1 MSKEILHGEAAR
13 QAILRG
19 VNTLANAVASTLG
32 PRGRNC
38 VIQSQYGA
46 PVTTRDGVTV
56 ARAIDIKDPVE
67 MVGARMI
74 REVSVRTVESAGDG
88 TSTSVVLARAIY
100 AEGVKLVAAGA
111 NPAALKRG
119 IDLAVIRVVETL
131 KELSVPVS
139 GDMVANVGRI
149 SANDDKEIGD
159 LLAAA
164 MKAVGEFGVITI
176 DASPTLE
183 NKLEVVD
190 GMQFDR
196 GYISS
201 HFISNPER
209 REAVIEASDFVYVL
223 VVDRKMSN
231 LADIK
236 PFFEDVLQKD
246 TRPFIVIA
254 EDIDG
259 EVLQILVINKMKGTL
274 NCCAV
279 KGPGFGDRRRAMLD
293 DIATITGATVVGD
306 GVGPNLDKIKAAD
319 LGRAKRVVSTRD
331 STTIIGG
338 LGNPEAVQ
346 GRIGELRAQ
355 IEATENAFDR
365 EKLRERLAKL
375 SSGVAVIR
383 LGAQTETELK
393 EKKDRAD
400 DALHAT
406 RAAAEEGIVPGGGTA
421 LIRCISAVQSLINY
435 SISEPDESLGAGI
448 IRKALEA
455 PLRQIAKNAGVDDG
469 VIVRDVANGTG
480 SWGYN
485 AATAVM
491 EDLVEAGVIDPAK
504 VPRVAI
510 QNAASIAGLL
520 LVTESLL
527 VDIPDPMPTI
537 NIPTQ

>member
-1 MSKEILHGEAAR
+1 MSKAILQGEAAR
-13 QAILRG
+13 QALLRG
-19 VNTLANAVASTLG
+19 INALADPVASTLG

-38 VIQSQYGA
+38 VIQGPYGS

-56 ARAIDIKDPVE
+56 TRAIDIKDPVE

-74 REVSVRTVESAGDG
+74 REVAVRTVESSGDG
-88 TSTSVVLARAIY
+88 TSTATILARAIY
-100 AEGVKLVAAGA
+100 AEGCKLVAAGA
-111 NPAALKRG
+111 NPTALKKG
-119 IDLAVIRVVETL
+119 LDLAVTAVVANL

-164 MKAVGEFGVITI
+164 MEAVGEFGVISI
-176 DASPTLE
+176 DSSPTLE
-183 NKLEVVD
+183 NKLDVVD

-196 GYISS
+196 GYTSA

-231 LADIK
+231 LGDIK

-246 TRPFIVIA
+246 TRPFVVIA

-259 EVLQILVINKMKGTL
+259 EVLQIMAINKMKGTL
-274 NCCAV
+274 QCCAV

-293 DIATITGATVVGD
+293 DIATITGATVIGD
-306 GVGPNLDKIKAAD
+306 GVGPNLDKIKASD
-319 LGRAKRVVSTRD
+319 LGKAKRVVSTRD

-338 LGNPEAVQ
+338 MGKPEVIR
-346 GRIGELRAQ
+346 GRIDELKSQ
-355 IEATENAFDR
+355 IEVTENDFDR

-406 RAAAEEGIVPGGGTA
+406 RAAAEEGIVPGGGVA
-421 LIRCISAVQSLINY
+421 LIRCIGAVDSLQCT
-435 SISEPDESLGAGI
+435 SDERMGANI

-469 VIVRDVANGTG
+469 VVVRDVINSTG

-491 EDLVEAGVIDPAK
+491 EDLVASGVIDPTK
-504 VPRVAI
+504 VTRVAL

-527 VDIPDPMPTI
+527 VEIPDPMPTI
-537 NIPTQ
+537 NVPIQG